1 VPTFVIIDGTNLVHR
16 AFYGYPLMAN
26 SKKVYTN
33 AVHGSLAMLLQI
45 LEGTKPDYVAVAFDV
60 DRNTF
65 RSEIDSNYKAQRKAS
80 PQELVGQFLLV
91 RDVLRTAGIAALD
104 AQGYEAD
111 DIIGTLATK
120 AAAAGAD
127 VFIAS
132 RDNDFQQL
140 IGPKVKVMSPV
151 KGYSDPKI
159 IDELTFAAEWRINPD
174 KVIRPRH
181 IIDLKALMGDSSDN
195 FSGVPGIGEKTAL
208 KLVTDFGTIE
218 ELYLAVDSNS
228 AGVDKIGKSVRQKLL
243 TYRKEAFQSK
253 QLATI
258 ICDMPFSG
266 AFAFDDYRIRPD
278 MALMEKL
285 FRELEFKTIVGRT
298 RSVLSGFLNP
308 QAEALS
314 PAPPKQ
320 EELEQ
325 TSLF

>member
-16 AFYGYPLMAN
+16 AFYGYPLSAN
-26 SKKVYTN
+26 SKKIYTN
-33 AVHGSLAMLLQI
+33 AVYGSTAMLLQI
-45 LEGTKPDYVAVAFDV
+45 LEGVKPDYVAVAFDT

-65 RSEIDSNYKAQRKAS
+65 RAEIDSNYKAQRKAS
-80 PQELVGQFLLV
+80 PPELVSQFPLV

-120 AAAAGAD
+120 AAAAGAE

-140 IGPKVKVMSPV
+140 VGPKVKIMSPV

-159 IDELTFAAEWRINPD
+159 IDELAFAQEWRLDPD
-174 KVIRPRH
+174 KVISPRH

-208 KLVTDFGTIE
+208 KLITQFGTIE
-218 ELYLAVDSNS
+218 ELYLLLDSNS
-228 AGVDKIGKSVRQKLL
+228 SDVNKISKSVRQKLL
-243 TYRKEAFQSK
+243 DFRKEAFQSK

-258 ICDMPFSG
+258 ICDMPFTV
-266 AFAFDDYRIRPD
+266 ALDNYRVRPD
-278 MALMEKL
+278 MPLLEKL
-285 FRELEFKTIVGRT
+285 FAELEFRSIAGKTRT
-298 RSVLSGFLNP
+298 ILSGFLNQP
-308 QAEALS
+308 TELL
-314 PAPPKQ
+314 PPEEPRQ
-320 EELEQ
+320 ELEQ